1 MKVSRHKKGQL
12 FGGGRGQPGAI
23 YLFCLMTGMGF
34 TPALRDGYIV
44 IKSLGINSV
53 LQNGLIKASWWFQ
66 PI

>member
-23 YLFCLMTGMGF
+23 YLFCLMTGRGL
-34 TPALRDGYIV
+34 PLRDGYIV
-44 IKSLGINSV
+44 IKSFGINSV
-53 LQNGLIKASWWFQ
+53 LQNGLIKASWRFQ